1 MSVEGLSELAADGWD
16 VTSDSTAISKTYHFK
31 SFRAAFG
38 WMTQA
43 AIWAEKLDHHPEWS
57 NVYGRVD
64 VRLTSHDVG
73 GVTKRDVAL
82 ARKLDAI

>member
-1 MSVEGLSELAADGWD
+1 MSVEGLSDLEGTGWD
-16 VTSDSTAISKTYHFK
+16 IISDPTAITKTFQFK

-43 AIWAEKLDHHPEWS
+43 AMWAEKLDHHPEWS

-73 GVTKRDVAL
+73 GITSRDVAL
-82 ARKLDAI
+82 ARKMDAI